1 MLLKLNGRN
10 NCCKLRRGKKGYLVI
25 YLCSKIHNGPIIGAC
40 IQVNLKSLY
49 VLRTLGLQ
57 KNQQNFYLLNAVKSF
72 GLWKKNMTPK
82 SKSIISGNIKN
93 MEKTR
98 NELETKSKYVC
109 SALIMYGYETRWL
122 NVLEQDITSSSIT
135 KHLDIHVCFRNHH
148 AHVIQIKW
156 LRFLMAP
163 WQKVM

>member
-1 MLLKLNGRN
+1 
-10 NCCKLRRGKKGYLVI
+10 
-25 YLCSKIHNGPIIGAC
+25 
-40 IQVNLKSLY
+40 
-49 VLRTLGLQ
+49 
-57 KNQQNFYLLNAVKSF
+57 
-72 GLWKKNMTPK
+72 MTPK

-135 KHLDIHVCFRNHH
+135 KHLDIHVFFRNHH
-148 AHVIQIKW
+148 AHVIQIK
-156 LRFLMAP
+156 
-163 WQKVM
+163 